1 MKSLLIALCLGLLS
15 FTAVRSVDG
24 EEARLLLYQTDMDW
38 GGGTN
43 QWWLPNS
50 RLQQVP
56 KWHPEKSAPP
66 ISQTKALKI
75 ARNWLASKGVSGT
88 YDVDYILLKAVGTG
102 IDERRFNFYYR
113 IGFGNINAYL
123 NHMTCIVL
131 MDGTILEPELV
142 K

>member
-1 MKSLLIALCLGLLS
+1 MKSLIVTLCLGLLS
-15 FTAVRSVDG
+15 FIAVRSVHG

-43 QWWLPNS
+43 QWWFPNS
-50 RLQQVP
+50 RLQQLP
-56 KWHPEKSAPP
+56 KWHPEKSEPP

-75 ARNWLASKGVSGT
+75 ARNWLAFKGVSGT
-88 YDVDYILLKAVGTG
+88 YDVDYILLRAVGTG
-102 IDERRFNFYYR
+102 VDVRRFNSYYG
-113 IGFGNINAYL
+113 IGFGNVNAYL
-123 NHMTCIVL
+123 NHLTCIVP